1 MSRRSE
7 PRHNPLA
14 CGALGDYDPGL
25 VRRIGEGIGAGL
37 SVAHEDG
44 SSILLLD
51 RAPIRWRGRGRGF
64 AWSESRSRD
73 RTVRFWKD
81 AAVELAACGLVVQ
94 NERRRVHSSVS
105 GIAPVYHVE
114 LDGAVYFASRI
125 DALAMALPMRLTID
139 WRAWASIFFLRFPLG
154 ERTPFGEVKR
164 LRPFSTL
171 EWDEG
176 GERRRTVEHRWPWAE
191 FEPDL
196 DLEDGSDACVE
207 AMRDAIA
214 PLEASPVTCTLS
226 GGRDSRLLL
235 CLLAE
240 REQDVR
246 ALTVSPDNGHD
257 REESIAAA
265 VAGALGV
272 RHSTVEGGVE
282 RVLDRHARARIARR
296 LPTRGSTLG
305 DAALRRPQGVFG
317 AATDGLALD
326 TLAQA
331 GDTYYSESMIRPDG
345 TPAIAQALW
354 TRLLGQVMRHA
365 TRRVLSPEI
374 DDELKS
380 LARRQFMAEANRFRG
395 HPAEVVLT
403 FYATRT
409 VRGISLTPN
418 AVLGTDLTT
427 VTPGTEHQVAAALL
441 RTRPSEKF
449 GARIY
454 RALFERVNRA
464 VGELPSSHDRPAP
477 PVIARSRRGS
487 PTPPSAGTSRCSPR
501 APRARAERRGQGASR
516 GRDARRGTCGPDAP
530 PRGARGHPPTPLARA
545 LSGPARRRAI
555 RWTSSSRPPPGVRA
569 RRSRG

>member
-1 MSRRSE
+1 
-7 PRHNPLA
+7 
-14 CGALGDYDPGL
+14 
-25 VRRIGEGIGAGL
+25 
-37 SVAHEDG
+37 
-44 SSILLLD
+44 
-51 RAPIRWRGRGRGF
+51 
-64 AWSESRSRD
+64 
-73 RTVRFWKD
+73 
-81 AAVELAACGLVVQ
+81 
-94 NERRRVHSSVS
+94 
-105 GIAPVYHVE
+105 
-114 LDGAVYFASRI
+114 
-125 DALAMALPMRLTID
+125 MALPRRLTID

-246 ALTVSPDNGHD
+246 ALTVNPDNGHD
-257 REESIAAA
+257 REESLAAA

-272 RHSTVEGGVE
+272 RHSTVEGGVA
-282 RVLDRHARARIARR
+282 RVLG
-296 LPTRGSTLG
+296 PTRASARCASTTNSRLHPG
-305 DAALRRPQGVFG
+305 RCRSVPSLRACSG

-418 AVLGTDLTT
+418 AVLGADLTT

-449 GARIY
+449 RRQDLPGAV
-454 RALFERVNRA
+454 RAGEPRGRRA
-464 VGELPSSHDRPAP
+464 PLLPRQ
-477 PVIARSRRGS
+477 ARTARDHAGPGGGS
-487 PTPPSAGTSRCSPR
+487 PTAAVRGYEQVLASGPA
-501 APRARAERRGQGASR
+501 RARAERRGPGAPR
-516 GRDARRGTCGPDAP
+516 GRDPRRGARGPDVP
-530 PRGARGHPPTPLARA
+530 PRGARGDPPPPLA
-545 LSGPARRRAI
+545 
-555 RWTSSSRPPPGVRA
+555 
-569 RRSRG
+569 